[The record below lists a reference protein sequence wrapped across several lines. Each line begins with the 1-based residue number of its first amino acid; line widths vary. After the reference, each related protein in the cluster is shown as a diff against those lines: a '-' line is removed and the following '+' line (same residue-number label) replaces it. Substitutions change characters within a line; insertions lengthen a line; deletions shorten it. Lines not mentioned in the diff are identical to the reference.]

1 MQDASRLASIDAKST
16 IDRHGRAWHPR
27 PPMTSSSAS
36 ASTAPLTQERPGSG
50 GASDGKHREFRLESE
65 HVYDRSSPAR
75 WIISHVRRYPL
86 QLMGFVGAAV
96 GTALIRSTQQRLTGA
111 AFDVVDKAI
120 QGDPAD
126 AIPMVARPFLSLG
139 ILFAGDVMS
148 DLAVGLAAIAL
159 TMLVL
164 ALLNGLTSITS
175 AFSVEVLGQ
184 RLERDARDE
193 LYVSLLGKSQTFH
206 DRQQVGDVMARAAND
221 VRQLNPMMNPG
232 VSLILDSM
240 SSLVV
245 PIIFIAFIDVRLLVA
260 PLAFVVLFAWALRR
274 YTRQLNPVSGKM
286 RMDFGVMNSG
296 LAETVSGIEV
306 VKSAAQE
313 PAERVKFGDAASTY
327 RNTFVKQGQIQARYL
342 PPLILGA
349 CTAFAF
355 AHGVFLV
362 GRGELEVG
370 ELVAYLGLMGVLRF
384 ASFISIFTFT
394 LVQLGLAGAG
404 RILELIAEETDL
416 DENISGRSEPMKGE
430 ITFEDVAFGYGGKRV
445 LDGISFT
452 AAPGETIAI
461 VGQAGSGKTTLT
473 NLVQRIYDI
482 EGGRVMVD
490 GVDVRD
496 WGLESLRSQIS
507 MIEQDVFLFSRSV
520 HDNIAF
526 GMGGVATREDVEGA
540 AREAQAHDFVSRLEN
555 GYDTLVGERGARL
568 SGGQRQRIAIARA
581 LLTDPRILILDD
593 STSAIDSATEDEIQR
608 AIERVQSG
616 RTTLLITHRLSQI
629 RWADRILMLH
639 GGKLIDQGT
648 HEELLARC
656 GLYGRIFAR
665 TGTGEA

>member
-1 MQDASRLASIDAKST
+1 MVADTSV
-16 IDRHGRAWHPR
+16 GRAPTDR
-27 PPMTSSSAS
+27 SA
-36 ASTAPLTQERPGSG
+36 TTNT
-50 GASDGKHREFRLESE
+50 SDGSKKEFRLESE
-65 HVYDRSSPAR
+65 QVYNRSSPVR
-75 WIISHVRRYPL
+75 WIVSHIRRYPL
-86 QLMGFVGAAV
+86 HLFGFVGAAI

-111 AFDVVDKAI
+111 AFDVVDRAI
-120 QGDPAD
+120 SGRASAEVVGAAVPL
-126 AIPMVARPFLSLG
+126 IARPFVGLG
-139 ILFAGDVMS
+139 ELLAGDVMS
-148 DLAVGLAAIAL
+148 DFAVSLAAIAL
-159 TMLVL
+159 VMLVL
-164 ALLNGLTSITS
+164 AIFNGVSSITS

-206 DRQQVGDVMARAAND
+206 DRQQVGDIMARAAND

-232 VSLILDSM
+232 VALILDSM

-260 PLAFVVLFAWALRR
+260 PLAFVVMFAWALRR
-274 YTRQLNPVSGKM
+274 YTRQLNPVSWQM
-286 RMDFGVMNSG
+286 RMDFGEMNIG

-313 PAERVKFGDAASTY
+313 PAERKKFDSAASAY
-327 RNTFVKQGQIQARYL
+327 RNTVVKQGQIQARYL
-342 PPLILGA
+342 PPLILGV

-355 AHGVFLV
+355 GHGVYLV
-362 GRGELEVG
+362 GRGELGVG
-370 ELVAYLGLMGVLRF
+370 ELIAYLGLMGVLRF

-404 RILELIAEETDL
+404 RILELIDEETDL
-416 DENISGRSEPMKGE
+416 DENIAGRSEPMRGE
-430 ITFEDVAFGYGGKRV
+430 IAFENVRFGFGDKPV
-445 LDGISFT
+445 LDGVSFT

-461 VGQAGSGKTTLT
+461 VGQAGGGKTTLT
-473 NLVQRIYDI
+473 NLVQRIYDVD
-482 EGGRVMVD
+482 EGRVLVD

-496 WGLESLRSQIS
+496 WSLESLRSQIS
-507 MIEQDVFLFSRSV
+507 TIEQDVFLFSRTV

-526 GMGGVATREDVEGA
+526 GLGGVASRDAVEAA
-540 AREAQAHDFVSRLEN
+540 AREAQAHDFIVRLEK

-608 AIERVQSG
+608 AMERVSSG

-629 RWADRILMLH
+629 RWADRILMLD
-639 GGKLIDQGT
+639 GGRLIDSGT
-648 HEELLARC
+648 HAELLGRC
-656 GLYGRIFAR
+656 ELYGRIFAR
-665 TGTGEA
+665 TGDPTVQPRNGA